1 MVIVQLEIFD
11 FFYQSFQEL
20 IGREE
25 IIESIQRDGVL
36 YTWIMCIEC
45 DQVGNTNQMWVG
57 VSDGSGA
64 KNSGSIVVLE
74 MSTDGSLKEVA
85 RYKNV
90 CGKVVDFEYKK

>member
-1 MVIVQLEIFD
+1 MTISNVIRLEIPTRC
-11 FFYQSFQEL
+11 
-20 IGREE
+20 G
-25 IIESIQRDGVL
+25 
-36 YTWIMCIEC
+36 
-45 DQVGNTNQMWVG
+45 VG

>member
-1 MVIVQLEIFD
+1 
-11 FFYQSFQEL
+11 
-20 IGREE
+20 
-25 IIESIQRDGVL
+25 
-36 YTWIMCIEC
+36 
-45 DQVGNTNQMWVG
+45 MWVG